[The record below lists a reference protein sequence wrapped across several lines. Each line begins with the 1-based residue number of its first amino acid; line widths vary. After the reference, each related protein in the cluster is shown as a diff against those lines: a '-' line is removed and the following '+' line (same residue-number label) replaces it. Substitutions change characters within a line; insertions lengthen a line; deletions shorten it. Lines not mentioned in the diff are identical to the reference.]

1 MTHLDE
7 PEILITGSTGT
18 IGSELCKQLSQNEIL
33 FRAISRTPGEA
44 GHIKNLKGC
53 EVVFADFNDP
63 DSLEAALEGITHAFL
78 LTNSS
83 AKAEQL
89 QENFVQIAR
98 KVDLE
103 HIVKQSQLKATVD
116 S

>member
-1 MTHLDE
+1 
-7 PEILITGSTGT
+7 
-18 IGSELCKQLSQNEIL
+18 
-33 FRAISRTPGEA
+33 
-44 GHIKNLKGC
+44 
-53 EVVFADFNDP
+53 VVFADFNDP

-116 S
+116 SPVRFLRYHAVVERRIRESGINFTFLRANLFMQGLLGCK